1 MVVRYGF
8 PNGRGQSTLTGFT
21 MLPSVSQDD
30 RTHQNEICHPQS
42 YDRSPGITTH
52 RFLPGPSVVALAPFL
67 VVFVLAIGRKIGGK
81 HVELRSASWSQLFLR
96 TFNTYERKD
105 NGSSVGRITGTGT
118 TNIVVVV
125 AVVEVSHCAD
135 FFDASTTRCG
145 TLVNN
150 RADKISKGTRVGVT
164 EQYIRHRRVLL
175 STYGTLADSNL
186 KKVIRDKK
194 IAYQNI

>member
-1 MVVRYGF
+1 
-8 PNGRGQSTLTGFT
+8 

-52 RFLPGPSVVALAPFL
+52 RFLPGPSVVALAPLF

-81 HVELRSASWSQLFLR
+81 HVELRPASWSQLFLR
-96 TFNTYERKD
+96 TYNTYERFCGQNHWD
-105 NGSSVGRITGTGT
+105 RD
-118 TNIVVVV
+118 NIVAVV

-150 RADKISKGTRVGVT
+150 RADKISKDTRVGVT
-164 EQYIRHRRVLL
+164 EQYIQHRRVLL
-175 STYGTLADSNL
+175 STYSWTYSNL